1 VFTQGAT
8 VTGIGVLINDVT
20 VIANVLLLVLVL
32 AVVIPVVWLATILV
46 TGNGPAKLDTAR
58 KLEH

>member
-1 VFTQGAT
+1 MFTQGAT
-8 VTGIGVLINDVT
+8 VTGIGVLINDAT

-46 TGNGPAKLDTAR
+46 TGNGPAKLDAAR

>member
-1 VFTQGAT
+1 MFTQGAT

-20 VIANVLLLVLVL
+20 VVANVLLLVLVL

-46 TGNGPAKLDTAR
+46 TGNGPAKLDAAR

>member
-1 VFTQGAT
+1 MFTQGAT

-46 TGNGPAKLDTAR
+46 TGNGPAKLDAAR